1 MVVRGEKVNRAGQP
15 RWFEAIGFRAGKGN
29 VMRFGWSWLVLLAV
43 VGCAPSVPE
52 SGAGFET
59 YPEYLRNREAG
70 VAGSA
75 PLGIN
80 GPVVGTETLGSTT
93 LPTPS
98 ESRDSIPAG
107 IARQSGEMDAV
118 GGIPGENT
126 ASISDTQDFQAV
138 SARETR
144 ESNAAKIA
152 QQRATYQQI
161 APTALPPR
169 SGTDGPSIVQ
179 FALQTTN
186 RLGEAVY
193 SRTNPF
199 RDKQSLTAC
208 AKFASSDQAQ
218 EEFLL
223 RGGPERDPK
232 SLDPDGDGFA
242 CFWDPT
248 PFRSAVN

>member
-1 MVVRGEKVNRAGQP
+1 
-15 RWFEAIGFRAGKGN
+15 
-29 VMRFGWSWLVLLAV
+29 MRFGLTWLVMLVLV
-43 VGCAPSVPE
+43 SCAPTVPE

-59 YPEYLRNREAG
+59 YPQYLRSREAG
-70 VAGSA
+70 ISGTT

-80 GPVVGTETLGSTT
+80 GPVVSAETLGSTT
-93 LPTPS
+93 LSST
-98 ESRDSIPAG
+98 ETRDSIPAG
-107 IARQSGEMDAV
+107 IARQTGEMDAV
-118 GGIPGENT
+118 GGIPAENT
-126 ASISDTQDFQAV
+126 AEISDSQDFQAV
-138 SARETR
+138 SSRESR

-152 QQRATYQQI
+152 QQRATYTQI

-169 SGTDGPSIVQ
+169 VGTNGPSIVQ

-186 RLGEAVY
+186 RLGEPVY
-193 SRTNPF
+193 NRTNPF

-218 EEFLL
+218 EEFLV

-242 CFWDPT
+242 CYWDPT